1 MSSNIISFMEHKWNA
16 DLLIEDLTDEFYET
30 GTDQIKYWLTINKE
44 EVNLTEK
51 EINGLS
57 LSQLKEVFINT
68 SLGMVGMTFHY
79 KDGLTRHRNLD
90 I

>member
-1 MSSNIISFMEHKWNA
+1 MSSNVINFMEHKWNV

-68 SLGMVGMTFHY
+68 SLGMLGMTFHH

>member
-1 MSSNIISFMEHKWNA
+1 MSSNVINFMEHKWNA

-68 SLGMVGMTFHY
+68 SLGMLGMTFHH
-79 KDGLTRHRNLD
+79 KNGLTGHNNS
-90 I
+90 

>member
-57 LSQLKEVFINT
+57 LSQLKEIFINT
-68 SLGMVGMTFHY
+68 SLGMLGMTFHH